1 MDGRQEFAELEH
13 RSRRFVSQG
22 AKFPF
27 ILETVFMKRSASA
40 IWVGGLKRGK
50 GVVTT
55 ESATLSQSQYFATSH
70 AKRKGT
76 NPYELIAAAHAA
88 CFSME
93 LAHTL
98 ASAGFYP
105 HRISTTATITM
116 EQLPVDWTVTGI
128 QLDVL
133 AEAPRANQNDFI
145 SAAVSAKT
153 NCAISRLFKTNISMS
168 AKLENS
174 ETRRTGSV
182 RRRMD
187 SPKVSVTKKQSIG
200 RSSPKAC

>member
-1 MDGRQEFAELEH
+1 MDGSQEFAELEH
-13 RSRRFVSQG
+13 RSRIFMSRC
-22 AKFPF
+22 AKFLF
-27 ILETVFMKRSASA
+27 ILETVFMKQSASA

-93 LAHTL
+93 LAHRL
-98 ASAGFYP
+98 ASAGFCP
-105 HRISTTATITM
+105 HRVNTTATITL

-133 AEAPRANQNDFI
+133 VEAPRANQNDFI

-153 NCAISRLFKTNISMS
+153 NCAISRLLKTNISMS

-174 ETRRTGSV
+174 NNPGTEELPAPG
-182 RRRMD
+182 
-187 SPKVSVTKKQSIG
+187 P
-200 RSSPKAC
+200 

>member
-1 MDGRQEFAELEH
+1 M
-13 RSRRFVSQG
+13 SQC
-22 AKFPF
+22 ANFLF
-27 ILETVFMKRSASA
+27 ILEMVFMKRSASA

-55 ESATLSQSQYFATSH
+55 DSATLSQSQYFATSR
-70 AKRKGT
+70 ANRKGT

-88 CFSME
+88 CFSMA
-93 LAHTL
+93 LANTL
-98 ASAGFYP
+98 ASAGFSP
-105 HRISTTATITM
+105 HRINITATVTM

-128 QLDVL
+128 QLDVV
-133 AEAPRANQNDFI
+133 AEAPLANQNDFI

-174 ETRRTGSV
+174 ESRRTDSV
-182 RRRMD
+182 RRPMD
-187 SPKVSVTKKQSIG
+187 SLKVSATKKKTAH
-200 RSSPKAC
+200 RSSQAAAMSSERQMPHTKSSFTLA

>member
-22 AKFPF
+22 AEFPF

-70 AKRKGT
+70 ARRKGT

-98 ASAGFYP
+98 ASAGFCP
-105 HRISTTATITM
+105 HRINTTATITL
-116 EQLPVDWTVTGI
+116 EQVPVDWTVTGI

-133 AEAPRANQNDFI
+133 AKAPRANQNDFI

-153 NCAISRLFKTNISMS
+153 NCAISRLLKTNISMS
-168 AKLENS
+168 AKLQNS
-174 ETRRTGSV
+174 NNRGTEEV
-182 RRRMD
+182 RCPGH
-187 SPKVSVTKKQSIG
+187 SLKVSKTKKKSIG
-200 RSSPKAC
+200 NS

>member
-13 RSRRFVSQG
+13 RSRIFMPQC
-22 AKFPF
+22 AKFFF

-55 ESATLSQSQYFATSH
+55 ESAILSQSKYFATGH

-98 ASAGFYP
+98 ASAGFCP
-105 HRISTTATITM
+105 HRVNTTATITM

-145 SAAVSAKT
+145 SAAISVKT

-174 ETRRTGSV
+174 NNRGAEEV
-182 RRRMD
+182 RRPAHN
-187 SPKVSVTKKQSIG
+187 SKVSKTKKKSIG
-200 RSSPKAC
+200 NSHG